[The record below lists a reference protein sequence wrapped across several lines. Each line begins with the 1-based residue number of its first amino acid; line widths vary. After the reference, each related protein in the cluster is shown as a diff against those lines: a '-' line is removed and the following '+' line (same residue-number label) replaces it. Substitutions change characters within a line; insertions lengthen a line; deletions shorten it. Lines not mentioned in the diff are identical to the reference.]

1 MENLK
6 VTICCGIPAAGKST
20 WARKQLLEVPKTVR
34 ISRDDY
40 RMMLKNQTVCYENV
54 ELLINNII
62 DNTIL
67 QALSSKFN
75 VIIDATNLKASY
87 INHFIKLV
95 QYKADVEFKVFD
107 ISLENAIERDDNR
120 ANQAGEKVIKSM
132 YKDYKTLLEN
142 KFDFSPRPKKLRI
155 FKNKEVNV
163 DLPKAVCVDL
173 DGTLAHH
180 NGKRHHYDW
189 DNCHLDDIDTVVL
202 EHVKLYHNNGYQI
215 LIFTARDMA
224 ATNST
229 KLWLDTHGVPYHR
242 LITKGLNDN
251 RKDVVVKREMLE
263 QHVLPYYDV
272 FVMLDDRDGVVDMY
286 RKMGLKTFQVEV
298 AV

>member
-6 VTICCGIPAAGKST
+6 VTILVGIPAAVKST
-20 WARKQLLEVPKTVR
+20 WSKKQLLEVPKTIRV
-34 ISRDDY
+34 SRDDY
-40 RMMLKNQTVCYENV
+40 RMMLKNQTICDGNIEI
-54 ELLINNII
+54 LINNLV
-62 DNTIL
+62 DNAIL
-67 QALSSKFN
+67 QALSNKFN
-75 VIIDATNLKASY
+75 VIIDATNVRATY
-87 INHFIKLV
+87 MNHFIKLV

-107 ISLENAIERDDNR
+107 ISLEDAIERDGNR
-120 ANQAGEKVIKSM
+120 AHQVGENVIKDM
-132 YKDYKTLLEN
+132 YKNYVTLLEN
-142 KFDFSPRPKKLRI
+142 KFDFSPRPKKMRI
-155 FKNKEVNV
+155 FKNRDTNP
-163 DLPKAVCVDL
+163 DLPKAVCIDL

-202 EHVKLYHNNGYQI
+202 EHIKLYHNNGYKI

-224 ATNST
+224 AVDST
-229 KLWLDTHGVPYHR
+229 KIWLDVHDVPYHQ

-251 RKDVVVKREMLE
+251 RKDVVVKKEMLE
-263 QHVLPYYDV
+263 QYVLPFYDV

-286 RKMGLKTFQVEV
+286 RNMGLKTFQVEV